1 MKLVHL
7 SIIIPVLNEGHII
20 NQTLDHLY
28 HLNFSGNFEVIVID
42 GSPDRNTINTIAHVD
57 VKKDIASKG
66 RGAQMNKGFAVAE
79 GNILL
84 FLHADTILSH
94 DALDLILM
102 AMRPKDIIGGA
113 FKLGIKSNRMAFR
126 IIEKAVNF
134 RSRITRIPYGDQ
146 AIFIEKEFFHQVGRY
161 KEIPLMEDV
170 ELMRRIKK
178 AGGKIAIIPRQVQT
192 SPRRWEKEGIIH
204 CTLKN
209 WTLITLYF
217 LGISPKKLARFYK

>member
-1 MKLVHL
+1 
-7 SIIIPVLNEGHII
+7 
-20 NQTLDHLY
+20 
-28 HLNFSGNFEVIVID
+28 
-42 GSPDRNTINTIAHVD
+42 
-57 VKKDIASKG
+57 
-66 RGAQMNKGFAVAE
+66 
-79 GNILL
+79 
-84 FLHADTILSH
+84 
-94 DALDLILM
+94 
-102 AMRPKDIIGGA
+102 
-113 FKLGIKSNRMAFR
+113 MAFR

-192 SPRRWEKEGIIH
+192 SPRRWEKEGIIR
-204 CTLKN
+204 CTLRN

-217 LGISPKKLARFYK
+217 LGVSPKKLARLYK